1 MMSVNVLRIPAVTG
15 RLRPCTPRGLL
26 ARARARREADAWLRV
41 SDGRREDHPAFA
53 WRAAEL
59 TAPRERR
66 ILARSLRGIA
76 AEVTA
81 PRPVMSASPLDRRGL
96 APHAAG
102 IAALA
107 DRVGDCD
114 RPVSAAGIL
123 LVRDLLTD
131 GGSPLYTGG
140 AAADLPDALSRLR
153 STLEVR

>member
-1 MMSVNVLRIPAVTG
+1 MSVNVLRTPVVTA
-15 RLRPCTPRGLL
+15 RPRTPRGLL
-26 ARARARREADAWLRV
+26 ARVRARRDADAWLRV

-59 TAPRERR
+59 TARRERR

-76 AEVTA
+76 AEATA
-81 PRPVMSASPLDRRGL
+81 PRAMPSASPLDRRGV

-102 IAALA
+102 ISELA

-123 LVRDLLTD
+123 LVRDLLTN
-131 GGSPLYTGG
+131 GTGPLYTGG
-140 AAADLPDALSRLR
+140 HVADLPNALARIR